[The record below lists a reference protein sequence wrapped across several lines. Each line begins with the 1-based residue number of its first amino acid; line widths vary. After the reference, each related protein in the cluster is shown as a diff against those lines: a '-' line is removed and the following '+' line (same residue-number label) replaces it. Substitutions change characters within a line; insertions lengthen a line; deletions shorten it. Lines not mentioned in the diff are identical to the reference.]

1 MKKSPI
7 AFLLVLVLFSQSC
20 KDDDCG
26 GVLCNTPPEPF
37 DFELIDKTTGE
48 NLFTNNTYDPTDL
61 KVIDRAD
68 DRAVEFDFIS
78 ENNYNMIRVYTIGWQ
93 TETVQYA
100 FEIGSEPLFELFV
113 DAERLN
119 ADCCSYTKYNEIRID
134 NAEFQRDPST
144 GIYQILVD

>member
-48 NLFTNNTYDPTDL
+48 NLFTNGTFNPQDI
-61 KVIDRAD
+61 KVINLAD
-68 DRAVEFDFIS
+68 QRAVEFDFIF
-78 ENNYNMIRVYTIGWQ
+78 ENDINVIRIYTIGWQ

-100 FEIGSEPLFELFV
+100 IQLSSEPLFELFV

-119 ADCCSYTKYNEIRID
+119 TDCCSHTEYNEIRIE
-134 NAEFQRDPST
+134 NTEFQKEPST
-144 GIYQILVD
+144 GIYKILVE